1 MEFRAYRETEFE
13 FACALRGI
21 TDQDKRQAHRER
33 FDAVGS
39 WRDHYLDYVI
49 DVASEA
55 IGEIQVRHC
64 DRTMPPGVLAVG
76 LEIAPHHQGKGFG
89 TQALTQVAELMF
101 RQGHHRISGDTDVAN
116 IAMQRAFEKAGWK
129 HEGTMYALFIE
140 DGQPHDYLTYSHT
153 KFEQNTDGS

>member
-1 MEFRAYRETEFE
+1 MEFRAYRELEFD
-13 FACALRGI
+13 FACALRNI
-21 TDQDKRQAHRER
+21 TDEVEKRAHRER
-33 FDAVGS
+33 FGAVGS
-39 WRDHYLDYVI
+39 WRDHYLDYAI
-49 DVASEA
+49 DVAGEV

-64 DRTMPPGVLAVG
+64 DRTMPPGVLEVG

-116 IAMQRAFEKAGWK
+116 IAMQRAFEKAGWR
-129 HEGTMYALFIE
+129 HEGTTYALFVE

-153 KFEQNTDGS
+153 KFQPKTESS